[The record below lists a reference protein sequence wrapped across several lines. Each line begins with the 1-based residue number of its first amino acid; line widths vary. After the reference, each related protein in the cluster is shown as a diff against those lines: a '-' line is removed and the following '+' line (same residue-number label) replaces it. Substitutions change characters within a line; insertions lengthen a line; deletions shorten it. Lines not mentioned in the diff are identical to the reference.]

1 MAERQLPEPSHA
13 SFLQLN
19 INTRFSK
26 SFISQKVSFANPSD
40 CSDGLES
47 LNVVFDTGEKKAEW
61 EEAFTKAKEKLE
73 VSESLSRRRQITKN
87 NFFESLHRRAK
98 RLPPP
103 ISSL

>member
-1 MAERQLPEPSHA
+1 MSKSTSNTQVAERQLPEPSHA

-26 SFISQKVSFANPSD
+26 CNISQKVSFANPSD

-61 EEAFTKAKEKLE
+61 EEAFSKAKEKLE
-73 VSESLSRRRQITKN
+73 ASATQFMSVWNKIKFIIALLFNQ
-87 NFFESLHRRAK
+87 L
-98 RLPPP
+98 
-103 ISSL
+103 

>member
-1 MAERQLPEPSHA
+1 MQNFKKNKNNCHQNQIIPTSNTQVAERQLPEPSHA

-73 VSESLSRRRQITKN
+73 VN
-87 NFFESLHRRAK
+87 
-98 RLPPP
+98 
-103 ISSL
+103 

>member
-26 SFISQKVSFANPSD
+26 SFISQKVSFANPSY

-73 VSESLSRRRQITKN
+73 VSESLSQKKTN
-87 NFFESLHRRAK
+87 HEEQFL
-98 RLPPP
+98 
-103 ISSL
+103 

>member
-26 SFISQKVSFANPSD
+26 SFTSQKVSFANPSD

-73 VSESLSRRRQITKN
+73 VSEKKTNHVEQFL
-87 NFFESLHRRAK
+87 
-98 RLPPP
+98 
-103 ISSL
+103 

>member
-26 SFISQKVSFANPSD
+26 SFFISQKVSFANPSY

-73 VSESLSRRRQITKN
+73 VSESLSQKKTNPREK
-87 NFFESLHRRAK
+87 FL
-98 RLPPP
+98 
-103 ISSL
+103 